1 MKVYRCLKCEEIVI
15 MRDDDKKIKCC
26 DEEMLEL
33 IPNSAEGEKDIHV
46 PLIRRIGSLVTISVG
61 EKPHPMVDVH
71 HLEFVLLET
80 DKGLYYKKLELDSEP
95 IVDFL
100 LLNDENIIRAYAYC
114 NDHELWSNDIVTN
127 E

>member
-1 MKVYRCLKCEEIVI
+1 
-15 MRDDDKKIKCC
+15 MRNDDKKIKCC